1 MAFHEKAWSDEKVM
15 KEWIGQQWCN
25 GEMLLVLDVHR
36 AQKTE
41 LILHLFKENKTLV
54 FVPPGDVQFE

>member
-15 KEWIGQQWCN
+15 KEWIGQQWKSACN

-41 LILHLFKENKTLV
+41 LILHLFKENKT
-54 FVPPGDVQFE
+54 